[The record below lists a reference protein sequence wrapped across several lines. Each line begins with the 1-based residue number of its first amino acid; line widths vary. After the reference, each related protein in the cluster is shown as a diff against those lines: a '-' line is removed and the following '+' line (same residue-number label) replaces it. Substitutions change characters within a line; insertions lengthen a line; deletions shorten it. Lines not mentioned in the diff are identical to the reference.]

1 MKMNAFR
8 FPVTAAFVVVLT
20 ACQANTDQTRSA
32 GADNGH
38 DHQSESVQAERVQP
52 VVITEAVP
60 YDTDDPA
67 IWIHPEDPSKSL
79 VLGTDKGGDTDQGG
93 LYVYTLDGRIDHNR
107 SVTPLDRP
115 NNVDVAYGF
124 MLGSVRTD
132 IAVVTVRRENTI
144 RIFSLPDMAPVDNG
158 GIPVFEGEEMRDPMG
173 IGLYTEP
180 QTGRIY
186 AIVGRKEGPA
196 DGTYLWQYELADS
209 GNGYITG
216 KPVRKFGNYS
226 GLKEIEAIAV
236 DNELGY
242 VYYSD
247 EMFGVRKYHAHP
259 DSSTG
264 ELNLFGTE
272 RFVRDHEG
280 ISIYKNPE
288 VPGTGYVIVSDQQGR
303 RFQLYRREGNNE
315 FVKTVDVEA
324 LESDGNEI
332 NHVPLND
339 MFPGGLFVAM
349 SDDKTFH
356 FYRAGEIV
364 GND

>member
-1 MKMNAFR
+1 MNFFR
-8 FPVTAAFVVVLT
+8 YIAIAAVIA
-20 ACQANTDQTRSA
+20 ACQPDTGRN
-32 GADNGH
+32 
-38 DHQSESVQAERVQP
+38 QSEATADQGLNEPAGSSETVRVQP
-52 VVITEAVP
+52 VFITEPAP

-67 IWIHPEDPSKSL
+67 IWIHPEDPSQSL

-93 LYVYTLDGRIDHNR
+93 LYVYTLDGQIDHER
-107 SVTPLDRP
+107 SVVGLDRP

-124 MLGSVRTD
+124 TLGSETID
-132 IAVVTVRRENTI
+132 IAVVTVRRENAI

-173 IGLYTEP
+173 IGLYTDP
-180 QTGRIY
+180 QSGRIY
-186 AIVGRKEGPA
+186 AVVGRKDGPA
-196 DGTYLWQYELADS
+196 DGTYLWQYELSDS
-209 GNGYITG
+209 GEGYVTG
-216 KPVRKFGNYS
+216 SPVRKLGNYS

-236 DNELGY
+236 DNEAGY
-242 VYYSD
+242 IYYSD
-247 EMFGVRKYHAHP
+247 EMFGVRKYYAHP

-264 ELNLFGTE
+264 ELNLFGRE

-280 ISIYKNPE
+280 ISIYKNPDA
-288 VPGTGYVIVSDQQGR
+288 PGTGYVIVSDQQGQ

-315 FVKTVDVEA
+315 FVKTVHVEA

-332 NHVPLND
+332 THIPLND
-339 MFPGGLFVAM
+339 RFPRGLFVAM

-356 FYRAGEIV
+356 FYSAAEIV

>member
-1 MKMNAFR
+1 MHMNFFR
-8 FPVTAAFVVVLT
+8 FIAIAAVVA
-20 ACQANTDQTRSA
+20 ACQPDTGRNQPDNATEHDLESA
-32 GADNGH
+32 H
-38 DHQSESVQAERVQP
+38 SSETVRVQP
-52 VVITEAVP
+52 VFITEPVP

-67 IWIHPEDPSKSL
+67 IWIHPDDPSQSL

-93 LYVYTLDGRIDHNR
+93 LYVYTLDGRIDHER
-107 SVTPLDRP
+107 SVVGLNRP

-124 MLGSVRTD
+124 TLGSDTID

-173 IGLYTEP
+173 ISLYTEP

-186 AIVGRKEGPA
+186 AIVGRKDGPA
-196 DGTYLWQYELADS
+196 DGTYLWQYELMDS
-209 GNGYITG
+209 GQGYITG
-216 KPVRKFGNYS
+216 NPVRKFGNYS

-242 VYYSD
+242 IYCSD
-247 EMFGVRKYHAHP
+247 EMFGVRKYYAHP

-280 ISIYKNPE
+280 ISIYKNPD
-288 VPGTGYVIVSDQQGR
+288 VPGTGFIIVSDQQGQ

-332 NHVPLND
+332 THVPLND
-339 MFPGGLFVAM
+339 RFSRGLFVAM

-356 FYRAGEIV
+356 FYNAGEIV
-364 GND
+364 GNE